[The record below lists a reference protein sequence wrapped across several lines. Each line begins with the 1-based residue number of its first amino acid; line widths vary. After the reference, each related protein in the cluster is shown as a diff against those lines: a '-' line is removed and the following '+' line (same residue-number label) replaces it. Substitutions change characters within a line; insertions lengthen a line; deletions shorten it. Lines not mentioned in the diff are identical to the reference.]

1 MDTYFNFYRFFLV
14 LKKDV
19 IENGKTALFGMLTIF
34 SFSSLIIIFTAS
46 YGNPYGL
53 AEANVGMY
61 GVTFLFSGLFFSGMA
76 FKDFRNKERTM
87 SFLTLPASS
96 IEKFL
101 SMLVLTTIGFYIS
114 FSILHMAFNLF
125 NIAVIKSLP
134 TALSL
139 DFINPFILNEKMQSY
154 ISFFIPIQAIFLA
167 GSTTFKKVPFFYTS
181 LLLFVV
187 GILYAIL
194 LFTIIYYIFNDY
206 NFVAGGGYSS
216 INVNSAHVH
225 YQFDS
230 DNIFPFYSLKFFST
244 YLIAPIFWVVAWFK
258 INEKEV

>member
-14 LKKDV
+14 LKRDI

-34 SFSSLIIIFTAS
+34 SFSSLIIISSSS
-46 YGNPYGL
+46 YGSPSAL
-53 AEANVGMY
+53 AEASMGMY
-61 GVTFLFSGLFFSGMA
+61 GVTFLFSGYFLSGMA

-96 IEKFL
+96 TEKFL

-114 FSILHMAFNLF
+114 FAILHMAFNLF
-125 NIAVIKSLP
+125 NIAVIGSLP
-134 TALSL
+134 NPLQL
-139 DFINPFILNEKMQSY
+139 DFINPFIMDKNMQTY

-167 GSTTFKKVPFFYTS
+167 GSTAFKKVPFFYTS
-181 LLLFVV
+181 LIIFFV

-194 LFTIIYYIFNDY
+194 LFTTIYYIFNDY
-206 NFVAGGGYSS
+206 SFVAGGGYSS
-216 INVNSAHVH
+216 ISIDSAHVH
-225 YQFDS
+225 YQFEAED
-230 DNIFPFYSLKFFST
+230 IPAFYSLKLFLS

-258 INEKEV
+258 IKEKEV